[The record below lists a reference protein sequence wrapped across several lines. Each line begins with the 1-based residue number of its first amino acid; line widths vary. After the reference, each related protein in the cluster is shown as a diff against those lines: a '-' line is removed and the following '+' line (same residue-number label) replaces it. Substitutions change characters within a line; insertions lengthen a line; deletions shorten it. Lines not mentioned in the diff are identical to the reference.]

1 MTFVPGRS
9 RSWASGAGWRRGRA
23 AGVWREVSV
32 QRPITPAR
40 SAVLVCDMWDAH
52 WCRTAAERSAL
63 LAERIDELLREARSA
78 GARIVHSPSDTLE
91 RYESTPQ
98 RHRMRD
104 LPPVEPPEPL
114 ELPDVDLPIDDSDGG
129 CDTGDCQPPRPRT
142 RPRPWRRKH
151 EAIEIADEDVISEDG
166 AEIYSM
172 LRGGRRRHPVLHR
185 GSTSTCAC
193 WTGPSAS
200 CR

>member
-1 MTFVPGRS
+1 MVRDQGAGPRPVLCLRS
-9 RSWASGAGWRRGRA
+9 RVETRKGS
-23 AGVWREVSV
+23 GVWREVSV

-98 RHRMRD
+98 RQRMRD

-114 ELPDVDLPIDDSDGG
+114 EAATPA
-129 CDTGDCQPPRPRT
+129 TA
-142 RPRPWRRKH
+142 RRGLEH
-151 EAIEIADEDVISEDG
+151 EAMPDEDVISTTPTEAATPATASLPAPG
-166 AEIYSM
+166 RG
-172 LRGGRRRHPVLHR
+172 LVRGGA
-185 GSTSTCAC
+185 STR
-193 WTGPSAS
+193 PSRS
-200 CR
+200 RTRT